1 MDVPPLSVVS
11 LEYLKEDAS
20 IVVVGAGGGIGAEFV
35 RQLSSS
41 SRVGRVFALHRQ
53 PPPAPAAGIEN
64 VACDLTDEESIRQAA
79 ASVAAHGPVDAV
91 IVATGLLHDGDIQPE
106 KSLRSISADAML
118 EVFRINTVGPILLAK
133 HFLPLLRRD
142 ATTLFAALSA
152 RVGSIS
158 DNRLGG
164 WASYRASKAALNM
177 LLRTAAIEHK
187 RRWPETIIVALH
199 PGTVDTNLSSPFQGR
214 VPEGKLFTPAYS
226 VERLLQVVSGL
237 DATDSGGFF
246 AWDGQPIEF

>member
-1 MDVPPLSVVS
+1 MPLHS
-11 LEYLKEDAS
+11 LSANATV
-20 IVVVGAGGGIGAEFV
+20 VVVGASGGIGSEFV

-41 SRVGRVFALHRQ
+41 QQIGRVFALHRQ
-53 PPPAPAAGIEN
+53 PPPSTQSGVEHLT
-64 VACDLTDEESIRQAA
+64 CDITDEGSIRAA
-79 ASVAAHGPVDAV
+79 AEVVAANGPVDAV
-91 IVATGLLHDGDIQPE
+91 IAATGLLHDGAIQPE
-106 KSLRSISADAML
+106 KSLASIDADAML
-118 EVFRINTVGPILLAK
+118 EVFRINAIGPVLLAR

-142 ATTLFAALSA
+142 ARTLFAALSA

-187 RRWPETIIVALH
+187 RRWPQSIVVGLH
-199 PGTVDTNLSSPFQGR
+199 PGTVDTRLSSPFQKR
-214 VPEGKLFTPAYS
+214 VPEGKLFTPTYA
-226 VERLLQVVSGL
+226 VERMLDVLDHL
-237 DATDSGGFF
+237 DAADSGGFF